1 MITRRTLVSAAGLLL
16 ASSMMPVEAATRKTV
31 KGPKGQIYLF
41 RGFANI
47 FSTGLDALGKELN
60 AQGIEAQVQAQPK
73 PEFFARRIA
82 ERYRAS
88 KDARPVILVGHSL
101 GADASFAIARALQ
114 PMKVPVALIISFD
127 PTGQGPVPG
136 NVKKTINFFTGDEKM
151 WSPVKPASDFKGDLA
166 NINLREGETAI
177 KGIGHFNVEKNPD
190 LHKRAIKE
198 IKSALKRR

>member
-1 MITRRTLVSAAGLLL
+1 MISRRSLLSAAGLIF
-16 ASSMMPVEAATRKTV
+16 ASSVMPAEAAARKQV

-47 FSTGLDALGKELN
+47 FSTGLDALGKELK
-60 AQGIEAQVQAQPK
+60 AQGIEAQVMAQPK
-73 PEFFARRIA
+73 PEYFARRIT
-82 ERYRAS
+82 ERYRES

-114 PMKVPVALIISFD
+114 PMKVPVALIVSFD
-127 PTGQGPVPG
+127 PTGKGPVPG
-136 NVKKTINFFTGDEKM
+136 NVKKTINFYTGDDKI
-151 WSPVKPASDFKGDLA
+151 WSPVTPAPDFKGDLS
-166 NINLREGETAI
+166 NINLRDGETAI

-198 IKSALKRR
+198 IKAALKRR